1 MGEWALALLRC
12 PCCLSQLTVVSAPRW
27 PTLRCAQCQR
37 VYTPG
42 AEGIPRLRRDD
53 PLATLAQD
61 IVVYQYDPDSTPREP
76 RATIRRLERRERFL
90 RAIQHAAD
98 SGAPAAPALRYSDAK
113 AAMLGQFLQETPA
126 DGTVLDLACAE
137 GRWTAHLARPRPRV
151 LGLDIDGARLAA
163 ARARLAEHAQVAQSA
178 LAFVEADMLE
188 MPLASASLDGV
199 WCDTAYATVRP
210 DRRTVFFR
218 QVHRVLRRGG
228 VMYIGAETRPFGE
241 MARHFL
247 QWRITRRRPLIFGE
261 QIVGPPL
268 AASQHW
274 RYQAVT
280 SAAALRA
287 LCHEHGFIVLS
298 LQPDGHRLLL
308 LARKVR

>member
-12 PCCLSQLTVVSAPRW
+12 PCCLSQLTVVSAPLW

-37 VYTPG
+37 VHAPA
-42 AEGIPRLRRDD
+42 AEGTPRLRRDD

-76 RATIRRLERRERFL
+76 RATVRRLERRERFL
-90 RAIQHAAD
+90 HAVGQTVDPAT
-98 SGAPAAPALRYSDAK
+98 PAAPTLGYSDAK
-113 AAMLGQFLQETPA
+113 SAMLGQFLQETPT
-126 DGTVLDLACAE
+126 DGTVLDLAYAE
-137 GRWTAHLARPRPRV
+137 GGSLPSLSSSGRRV
-151 LGLDIDGARLAA
+151 LVAAGDGARLAS
-163 ARARLAEHAQVAQSA
+163 ARTCLAEHARGA

-228 VMYIGAETRPFGE
+228 VVCLDAATRPFGE

-247 QWRITRRRPLIFGE
+247 QWRIMRRRPLIFGE

-268 AASQHW
+268 ATSQHW

-280 SAAALRA
+280 SEAALRA
-287 LCHEHGFIVLS
+287 LCHEHGFVVLS
-298 LQPDGHRLLL
+298 LQPDGYRLLL